1 MHKGAGNKAFGKHD
15 FVQAAYFFTEG
26 INVNSQ
32 DDELNAKLYHNRA
45 TAHFYAGRVFCFL
58 VKTNFNLKE

>member
-1 MHKGAGNKAFGKHD
+1 MLVTKVSVNMILFKPFTS
-15 FVQAAYFFTEG
+15 TEG

-45 TAHFYAGRVFCFL
+45 TAHFYAGRVFLFSC
-58 VKTNFNLKE
+58 KN

>member
-1 MHKGAGNKAFGKHD
+1 MHKGAGNKAFSKHD
-15 FVQAAYFFTEG
+15 FVQAVYFFTEG

-45 TAHFYAGRVFCFL
+45 TAHFYAGRVFLFSC
-58 VKTNFNLKE
+58 KN